1 MKVIDNV
8 SIRWADLYHQQ
19 EEWGGGQR
27 NIILKIRFNG
37 QKRPFKRTK
46 DMKKGG

>member
-8 SIRWADLYHQQ
+8 SIRWADFVPSTGRM
-19 EEWGGGQR
+19 GGGQR
-27 NIILKIRFNG
+27 NMSLKIRFNG
-37 QKRPFKRTK
+37 QKRPFRRTE